1 MKKKNYLLLSSL
13 HFTSLL
19 SLFLSVGL
27 SVLSLSLLKSQ
38 GTLFRIGPLV
48 LFTLPPKLLGTI
60 GIDKPLP
67 WLTFVQTKKPKL
79 SRGISW
85 PFCIEMWGA
94 KTTAT
99 ATTRCEGEGR
109 AVGGIRRMTRT

>member
-1 MKKKNYLLLSSL
+1 MKKKLPTLSSL

-19 SLFLSVGL
+19 SLFLCVGL

-99 ATTRCEGEGR
+99 ATTSSEGEGGQW
-109 AVGGIRRMTRT
+109 VDIRRMRRT